1 MNRVPYKVPLNKFKK
16 LPAPRKAN
24 RAERT
29 NFTNGSKWNIK
40 TELRQLSLTGQN
52 IKGKTNNQF
61 QRVSQASESKR
72 EANVRG
78 KTHARLALCIFLAP
92 SSRFSRTCA
101 LTCLTGLSL
110 IITLIFTSF
119 WRLTNGYSTSSWVW
133 PPSYSVTMSLW
144 RHTRRLKKVKKSR
157 MIKFH
162 ILTIKTNGS
171 VQKQPIAFKIW
182 RRCCNRIW
190 ASKI

>member
-1 MNRVPYKVPLNKFKK
+1 MNRVPYNVPLNKFKK

-29 NFTNGSKWNIK
+29 NFTNRSKWNIK

-61 QRVSQASESKR
+61 QRVSQARKAS
-72 EANVRG
+72 VRRTYG
-78 KTHARLALCIFLAP
+78 RRDT
-92 SSRFSRTCA
+92 RFSRTCA
-101 LTCLTGLSL
+101 RTCLTGLSL

-162 ILTIKTNGS
+162 ILTTKTNGS

-182 RRCCNRIW
+182 RRCCNRIG